1 MDITLNRY
9 VVDQPLIDI
18 SVIRNCKRR
27 KANPNMAWVDFR
39 KAYDVVPHTW
49 IIKNLKLICAATS
62 IIALLKSTII
72 VWKTELIS
80 GQINLS
86 EVNINQGIFKEYSFP
101 PLPFIASLFHL
112 TLVLRKIKQG
122 YLSETGKYKLKHLI
136 LMGDLKAYKRNQNGI
151 DAFVRTVKIAT
162 KVSGMKFVSN
172 MCGFLAEKKLNAM
185 K

>member
-1 MDITLNRY
+1 
-9 VVDQPLIDI
+9 
-18 SVIRNCKRR
+18 
-27 KANPNMAWVDFR
+27 MAWVDFR

-49 IIKNLKLICAATS
+49 IIKDLKLIGAATS

-86 EVNINQGIFKEYSFP
+86 EVNINQGIFNEDSFT
-101 PLPFIASLFHL
+101 PLPFITSLFHL

-136 LMGDLKAYKRNQNGI
+136 LMGDLKAYKRNQNGMI
-151 DAFVRTVKIAT
+151 P
-162 KVSGMKFVSN
+162 
-172 MCGFLAEKKLNAM
+172 L
-185 K
+185 